1 MMHTIIFPPVHAR
14 TLAKDGWTKQDIK
27 EFIGEYARMPISSR
41 TSSSGPGPVK
51 LYKGKIDPRPWET
64 VPIINDIRTIRIM
77 VAGGPGAFIAQ
88 AVGGG
93 PTPGK
98 AEIRKIEL
106 PENWSRLVAKYK
118 NIVPDYLRY

>member
-1 MMHTIIFPPVHAR
+1 MHTIIFPPVHAR

-27 EFIGEYARMPISSR
+27 EFIGEYARMPIADR
-41 TSSSGPGPVK
+41 TSSSGPGPTK
-51 LYKGKIDPRPWET
+51 LYKGRIDGRPGET
-64 VPIINDIRTIRIM
+64 VPIINDIRTIRVM

-93 PTPGK
+93 PTPGR

-106 PENWSRLVAKYK
+106 PKNWPKLVAKYK
-118 NIVPDYLRY
+118 NIVPDHLRY